1 MRDLTTG
8 RPMKQILLFLLPI
21 LIGNILQLTYSLVD
35 TRVVGSVLGGTALA
49 AVGATTSL
57 STMVIGFL
65 QGLTNGFA
73 VIIARFFG
81 AGDYKGL
88 RRCVAATV
96 TLALGVS
103 LALTAVTILFL
114 PRILGV
120 LHVGDDIY
128 GMSYQYIV
136 VIFAGM
142 TISMLYNLCA
152 AMLRAI
158 GDSVTPLIFL
168 GISVVLNIF
177 GDLFCICVLD
187 MGVRGAAVAT
197 VAAQL
202 FATVLCLFF
211 IYKKYELLHIG
222 KPDFSFS
229 GVLVRDLASGGLS
242 MGFMGCLVNIGSVAL
257 QTGINTLGNDI
268 IVAHTAARK
277 ITELFMLLFGVIGT
291 TMATYSGQNFGAGRL
306 DRVKEGV
313 RAALVIVFIWC
324 GIVLL
329 CSYTIAPVLIR
340 LVTGTDSETVISA
353 ATSYLKFDTLLYWV
367 TAIIIV
373 LRNTMQGIGDH
384 ITPIVSSSIECIG
397 KIILVNLLVEPFGYW
412 GIIVAEPITWCFMVI
427 PLIVQY
433 LRNPMLKQKG
443 CEGTEQL
450 RNGLI
455 R

>member
-8 RPMKQILLFLLPI
+8 KPAKQILLFLLPI

-35 TRVVGSVLGGTALA
+35 TRVVGSVLGDSALA

-81 AGDYKGL
+81 AGDQQGL
-88 RRCVAATV
+88 KRSAAASV
-96 TLALGVS
+96 TLAFGVS
-103 LALTAVTILFL
+103 LTLTVLTVAFL
-114 PRILGV
+114 HRILDV
-120 LHVGDDIY
+120 LHVGADIY
-128 GMSYQYIV
+128 SMSYNYII

-142 TISMLYNLCA
+142 TVSMLYNLCA

-202 FATVLCLFF
+202 FATLLCLLF
-211 IYKKYELLHIG
+211 IRKSYEVLHIKKQDFVFSGALVKELLG
-222 KPDFSFS
+222 C
-229 GVLVRDLASGGLS
+229 GLS

-257 QTGINTLGNDI
+257 QTGINTLGNDY

-291 TMATYSGQNFGAGRL
+291 TMATYSGQNFGAGRM
-306 DRVKEGV
+306 DRVREGV
-313 RAALVIVFIWC
+313 RAALTITFIWC
-324 GIVLL
+324 GFVLL

-340 LVTGTDSETVISA
+340 MVTGTNNPTVIAA

-384 ITPIVSSSIECIG
+384 VTPIISSSVECIG
-397 KIILVNLLVEPFGYW
+397 KIILVNLLVAPFGYW

-433 LRNPMLKQKG
+433 LRNPMLKKPLVR
-443 CEGTEQL
+443 EQHQ
-450 RNGLI
+450 
-455 R
+455 

>member
-1 MRDLTTG
+1 MRDLAKG
-8 RPMKQILLFLLPI
+8 RPMQQILLFMLPI

-35 TRVVGSVLGGTALA
+35 TRVVGSFLGDTALA

-81 AGDYKGL
+81 AGDRKGL
-88 RRCVAATV
+88 KRSVAASV
-96 TLALGVS
+96 ALAFCVS
-103 LALTAVTILFL
+103 LTLTVLTIVFL
-114 PRILGV
+114 RQILGL
-120 LHVGDDIY
+120 LHVGADIY
-128 GMSYQYIV
+128 AMSYSYIV

-142 TISMLYNLCA
+142 TVSMLYNLCA

-177 GDLFCICVLD
+177 GDLFCICVLH

-202 FATVLCLFF
+202 FATALCLLY

-222 KPDFSFS
+222 KSDFTCSR
-229 GVLVRDLASGGLS
+229 VLVKDLAGCGLS

-257 QTGINTLGNDI
+257 QTGINSLGNDY

-291 TMATYSGQNFGAGRL
+291 TMATYSGQNFGAGRF

-313 RAALVIVFIWC
+313 RAALVITLIWC
-324 GIVLL
+324 GIVLV

-340 LVTGTDSETVISA
+340 LVTGTDNPTVVAA

-367 TAIIIV
+367 TAIIVV

-384 ITPIVSSSIECIG
+384 ITPIVSSSIECVG

-433 LRNPMLKQKG
+433 VRNPVLKIKK
-443 CEGTEQL
+443 EVA
-450 RNGLI
+450 
-455 R
+455 

>member
-8 RPMKQILLFLLPI
+8 RPIKQILFFMLPI

-35 TRVVGSVLGGTALA
+35 TRVVGSVLGGNALA

-88 RRCVAATV
+88 KRCVAATV
-96 TLALGVS
+96 TLAFSAS
-103 LALTAVTILFL
+103 LVLTAATILFL
-114 PRILGV
+114 DQILGV
-120 LHVGDDIY
+120 LHVGTDIY
-128 GMSYQYIV
+128 VMSYEYII

-142 TISMLYNLCA
+142 TVSMLYNLCA

-187 MGVRGAAVAT
+187 MGVRGAAT

-202 FATVLCLFF
+202 FATALCLIF
-211 IYKKYELLHIG
+211 IYKKYELLHI
-222 KPDFSFS
+222 KKTDFSFS
-229 GVLVRDLASGGLS
+229 RALVRDLAGCGLS

-291 TMATYSGQNFGAGRL
+291 TMATYSGQNFGAGRF

-313 RAALVIVFIWC
+313 RAALIIVFIWC

-367 TAIIIV
+367 TAIIVV

-384 ITPIVSSSIECIG
+384 VTPIISSSIECIG

-412 GIIVAEPITWCFMVI
+412 GIIVAEPITWCVMVI
-427 PLIVQY
+427 PLVVQY
-433 LRNPMLKQKG
+433 LRNPMLKQK
-443 CEGTEQL
+443 
-450 RNGLI
+450 RK
-455 R
+455 

>member
-1 MRDLTTG
+1 MRDLTMG
-8 RPMKQILLFLLPI
+8 RPMKQILLFTLPI
-21 LIGNILQLTYSLVD
+21 LIGSILQLTYSLVD
-35 TRVVGSVLGGTALA
+35 TRVVGSVLGDTALA

-57 STMVIGFL
+57 STLVVGFL

-73 VIIARFFG
+73 VVIARFFG
-81 AGDYKGL
+81 AGDQKGL
-88 RRCVAATV
+88 KRCVAAAV
-96 TLALGVS
+96 GLAFGVS
-103 LALTAVTILFL
+103 LTLTVVTLLFL
-114 PRILGV
+114 NQIFGV
-120 LHVGDDIY
+120 LHVGADIY
-128 GMSYQYIV
+128 AMSREYIV

-142 TISMLYNLCA
+142 TVSMLYNLCA

-202 FATVLCLFF
+202 FATALCLIV
-211 IYKKYELLHIG
+211 IYKKYELLHIT
-222 KPDFSFS
+222 KADFSFS
-229 GVLVRDLASGGLS
+229 AALVRDLASCGLS
-242 MGFMGCLVNIGSVAL
+242 MGFMGCLVNIGTVAL

-277 ITELFMLLFGVIGT
+277 ITELFMMLFGVIGT
-291 TMATYSGQNFGAGRL
+291 TMATYSGQNFGAGRF

-313 RAALVIVFIWC
+313 RAALAIVFIWC
-324 GIVLL
+324 GVVLL
-329 CSYTIAPVLIR
+329 CSYTIAPALIR
-340 LVTGTDSETVISA
+340 LVTGTKSEAVISA
-353 ATSYLKFDTLLYWV
+353 AWSYLKFNTMLYWV

-384 ITPIVSSSIECIG
+384 ITPVISSSVECVG
-397 KIILVNLLVEPFGYW
+397 KIILVNLLVEPFGYG

-433 LRNPMLKQKG
+433 LRNPMLRRAG
-443 CEGTEQL
+443 GS
-450 RNGLI
+450 
-455 R
+455 

>member
-1 MRDLTTG
+1 MRDLTKG
-8 RPMKQILLFLLPI
+8 RPMQQILFFMLPI

-35 TRVVGSVLGGTALA
+35 TRVVGSVLGDTALA

-81 AGDYKGL
+81 AGDHKGL
-88 RRCVAATV
+88 KRSVAASM
-96 TLALGVS
+96 TLAFGVS
-103 LALTAVTILFL
+103 LTVSVLGMVFL
-114 PRILGV
+114 RQILGV
-120 LHVGDDIY
+120 LHVGADIY
-128 GMSYQYIV
+128 AMSYRYIV
-136 VIFAGM
+136 IIFAGM
-142 TISMLYNLCA
+142 TISMVYNLCA

-187 MGVRGAAVAT
+187 MGVQGAAVAT

-202 FATVLCLFF
+202 FATVLCLLF
-211 IYKKYELLHIG
+211 IHKKYELLHIG
-222 KPDFSFS
+222 KKDFDFSGTLLKELFS
-229 GVLVRDLASGGLS
+229 CGLS

-257 QTGINTLGNDI
+257 QTGINTLGNDY

-291 TMATYSGQNFGAGRL
+291 TMATYSGQNFGAGRF

-313 RAALVIVFIWC
+313 RAALMIVFIWC

-329 CSYTIAPVLIR
+329 CSYTIAPLLIQ
-340 LVTGTDSETVISA
+340 LVTGTGSPTVISA

-367 TAIIIV
+367 TAIIVV

-384 ITPIVSSSIECIG
+384 VTPIVSSSIECIG

-433 LRNPMLKQKG
+433 LRNPMLKTKK
-443 CEGTEQL
+443 E
-450 RNGLI
+450 RV
-455 R
+455 

>member
-8 RPMKQILLFLLPI
+8 RPAKQILFFMLPI

-35 TRVVGSVLGGTALA
+35 TRVVGSVLGDTALA

-57 STMVIGFL
+57 STLVIGFL

-81 AGDYKGL
+81 AGDRKGL
-88 RRCVAATV
+88 KRSVAASA

-103 LALTAVTILFL
+103 LTLTILTLVFL
-114 PRILGV
+114 RQILGV
-120 LHVGDDIY
+120 LHVGEDIY
-128 GMSYQYIV
+128 AMSYEYIV

-202 FATVLCLFF
+202 FATVLCLLF

-222 KPDFSFS
+222 KSDFKFS
-229 GVLVRDLASGGLS
+229 LALVRDLAGCGLS
-242 MGFMGCLVNIGSVAL
+242 MGLMGCLVNIGSVAL
-257 QTGINTLGNDI
+257 QTGINTLGNDY

-306 DRVKEGV
+306 DRVREGV
-313 RAALVIVFIWC
+313 RAALVLTFIWC
-324 GIVLL
+324 GIVLA
-329 CSYTIAPVLIR
+329 CSYTIAPFLIR
-340 LVTGTDSETVISA
+340 LVTGTNSSTVIAA

-367 TAIIIV
+367 TAIIVV

-397 KIILVNLLVEPFGYW
+397 KIILVKLLVAPFGYW

-433 LRNPMLKQKG
+433 LRNPLLKTKKS
-443 CEGTEQL
+443 
-450 RNGLI
+450 
-455 R
+455 

>member
-8 RPMKQILLFLLPI
+8 KPMKQIILFMLPI

-35 TRVVGSVLGGTALA
+35 TRVVGSVLGDTALA

-57 STMVIGFL
+57 SSMVIGFL

-81 AGDYKGL
+81 ANDEKGL
-88 RRCVAATV
+88 KRSVAASV

-103 LALTAVTILFL
+103 LALTAVTIVCLKQ
-114 PRILGV
+114 ILGV
-120 LHVGDDIY
+120 LHVGADIY
-128 GMSYQYIV
+128 EMSYSYIV
-136 VIFAGM
+136 IIFAGM
-142 TISMLYNLCA
+142 TVAMLYNLCA

-187 MGVRGAAVAT
+187 LGVRGAAVAT

-202 FATVLCLFF
+202 FATVLCLIF

-222 KPDFSFS
+222 KADFAFS
-229 GVLVRDLASGGLS
+229 RKLVEELFGCGLS

-277 ITELFMLLFGVIGT
+277 ITELFMLLFGVVGT
-291 TMATYSGQNFGAGRL
+291 TMATYSGQNFGAGRF

-313 RAALVIVFIWC
+313 RAALTIVFIWC
-324 GIVLL
+324 GIVLV
-329 CSYTIAPVLIR
+329 CSYTVAPVLIR
-340 LVTGTDSETVISA
+340 LVTGTSSPAVISA

-384 ITPIVSSSIECIG
+384 ITPVISSSIECVG

-412 GIIVAEPITWCFMVI
+412 GIIVSEPITWCFMVI

-433 LRNPMLKQKG
+433 LRNPMLKTKK
-443 CEGTEQL
+443 EHTV
-450 RNGLI
+450 
-455 R
+455 

>member
-1 MRDLTTG
+1 MRDLTKG
-8 RPMKQILLFLLPI
+8 RPMQQILLFLLPI

-35 TRVVGSVLGGTALA
+35 TRVVGSVLGDTALA

-81 AGDYKGL
+81 AGDQKGL
-88 RRCVAATV
+88 KRSVAASV
-96 TLALGVS
+96 TLAFGVS
-103 LALTAVTILFL
+103 LTLTALTIICL
-114 PRILGV
+114 PQILGV
-120 LHVGDDIY
+120 LHVGSDIY
-128 GMSYQYIV
+128 AMSYSYII

-142 TISMLYNLCA
+142 TIAMLYNLCA

-177 GDLFCICVLD
+177 GDLLAICVLD

-202 FATVLCLFF
+202 FATALCLLF

-222 KPDFSFS
+222 KADFAFS
-229 GVLVRDLASGGLS
+229 RKLVGELLGCGLS

-257 QTGINTLGNDI
+257 QTGINTLGNDY

-291 TMATYSGQNFGAGRL
+291 TMATYSGQNFGAGRF

-313 RAALVIVFIWC
+313 RAALVITFIWC

-329 CSYTIAPVLIR
+329 CSYSIAPVLIR
-340 LVTGTDSETVISA
+340 LVTGTSSPTVISA

-367 TAIIIV
+367 TAIIVV

-384 ITPIVSSSIECIG
+384 VTPIVSSSIECIG

-433 LRNPMLKQKG
+433 LRNPMLK
-443 CEGTEQL
+443 TEQK
-450 RNGLI
+450 
-455 R
+455 

>member
-8 RPMKQILLFLLPI
+8 RPIKQILLFTLPI
-21 LIGNILQLTYSLVD
+21 LIGSILQLTYSLVD
-35 TRVVGSVLGGTALA
+35 TRVVGSVLGDEALA

-57 STMVIGFL
+57 STLVIGFL

-73 VIIARFFG
+73 VVIARFFG
-81 AGDYKGL
+81 AGDHKGL
-88 RRCVAATV
+88 KRCVAASV
-96 TLALGVS
+96 ALAFGVS
-103 LALTAVTILFL
+103 LALTAATILFL
-114 PRILGV
+114 NQIFAV
-120 LHVGDDIY
+120 LHVGADIY
-128 GMSYQYIV
+128 AMSREYIV

-168 GISVVLNIF
+168 GISVILNIF

-187 MGVRGAAVAT
+187 MGVRGAAAAT

-202 FATVLCLFF
+202 FATLLCLLF

-222 KPDFSFS
+222 KADFSFS
-229 GVLVRDLASGGLS
+229 SALFRDLASCGLS
-242 MGFMGCLVNIGSVAL
+242 MGFMGCLVNIGTVAL

-277 ITELFMLLFGVIGT
+277 LTELFMMLFGVIGT
-291 TMATYSGQNFGAGRL
+291 TMATYSGQNFGAGKF
-306 DRVKEGV
+306 DRVREGV
-313 RAALVIVFIWC
+313 RSALVIVFVWC
-324 GIVLL
+324 GVVLL

-340 LVTGTDSETVISA
+340 LVTGTKSEAVISA
-353 ATSYLKFDTLLYWV
+353 AWSYLKFDTMLYWV

-384 ITPIVSSSIECIG
+384 ITPVISSSVECVG

-412 GIIVAEPITWCFMVI
+412 GIIVAEPIAWCFMVI

-433 LRNPMLKQKG
+433 LRNPMLRREKK
-443 CEGTEQL
+443 
-450 RNGLI
+450 R
-455 R
+455 

>member
-1 MRDLTTG
+1 MISMRDLTTG
-8 RPMKQILLFLLPI
+8 RPVKQILLFLMPI

-35 TRVVGSVLGGTALA
+35 TRVVGSVLGDTALA

-88 RRCVAATV
+88 KRSVAAAV
-96 TLALGVS
+96 TLAFGVS
-103 LALTAVTILFL
+103 LTLSVLTIMFL
-114 PRILGV
+114 EQILGV
-120 LHVGDDIY
+120 LHVGTDIY
-128 GMSYQYIV
+128 AMSYSYIV

-142 TISMLYNLCA
+142 TVSMLYNLCA

-177 GDLFCICVLD
+177 GDLLAICVFH

-202 FATVLCLFF
+202 FATVLCLLF
-211 IYKKYELLHIG
+211 IYKKCELLHIG
-222 KPDFSFS
+222 KRDFKFS
-229 GVLVRDLASGGLS
+229 RALVMDLAGCGLS
-242 MGFMGCLVNIGSVAL
+242 MGLMGCLVNIGSVAL
-257 QTGINTLGNDI
+257 QTGINTLGNDY

-306 DRVKEGV
+306 DRVREGV
-313 RAALVIVFIWC
+313 RAALVITFIWC
-324 GIVLL
+324 GIVLA

-340 LVTGTDSETVISA
+340 LITGTNSSTVIEA

-397 KIILVNLLVEPFGYW
+397 KIILVNLLVAPFGYW

-433 LRNPMLKQKG
+433 LRNPMLKVKKG
-443 CEGTEQL
+443 DQGK
-450 RNGLI
+450 
-455 R
+455 

>member
-8 RPMKQILLFLLPI
+8 KPVKQILCFMLPI

-35 TRVVGSVLGGTALA
+35 TRIVGSVLGDTALA

-57 STMVIGFL
+57 STLVIGFL

-81 AGDYKGL
+81 AGDRRGL
-88 RRCVAATV
+88 KRCVAAAV
-96 TLALGVS
+96 TLAFGASIV
-103 LALTAVTILFL
+103 LTVATICLL
-114 PRILGV
+114 NRILGV

-128 GMSYQYIV
+128 GMSYEYIV

-142 TISMLYNLCA
+142 TIAMVYNLCA

-168 GISVVLNIF
+168 GISVALNIF

-202 FATVLCLFF
+202 FATVLCLIF
-211 IYKKYELLHIG
+211 IYRKYELLHIG
-222 KPDFSFS
+222 RADFSFS
-229 GVLVRDLASGGLS
+229 GSLVRDLASCGLS
-242 MGFMGCLVNIGSVAL
+242 MGFMGCLVNIGTVAL
-257 QTGINTLGNDI
+257 QTGINTLGNDM

-277 ITELFMLLFGVIGT
+277 LTELFMLLFGVIGT
-291 TMATYSGQNFGAGRL
+291 TMATYSGQNFGAGRI

-313 RAALVIVFIWC
+313 RAALTIVFIWC

-329 CSYTIAPVLIR
+329 CSYTVAPMLIR
-340 LVTGTDSETVISA
+340 LVTGTKSDTVISSA
-353 ATSYLKFDTLLYWV
+353 WAYLKFDTLLYWV
-367 TAIIIV
+367 TAIIVV

-384 ITPIVSSSIECIG
+384 ITPIISSSVECIG
-397 KIILVNLLVEPFGYW
+397 KIILVKLLVAPFGYW
-412 GIIVAEPITWCFMVI
+412 GIIVAEPVTWCFMVI

-433 LRNPMLKQKG
+433 LRNPMLKETKG
-443 CEGTEQL
+443 S
-450 RNGLI
+450 
-455 R
+455 

>member
-1 MRDLTTG
+1 MQ
-8 RPMKQILLFLLPI
+8 QILLFMLPI

-35 TRVVGSVLGGTALA
+35 TRVVGSFLGDTALA

-81 AGDYKGL
+81 AGDRKGL
-88 RRCVAATV
+88 KRSVAASV
-96 TLALGVS
+96 ALAFCVS
-103 LALTAVTILFL
+103 LTLTVLTIVFL
-114 PRILGV
+114 RQILGL
-120 LHVGDDIY
+120 LHVGADIY
-128 GMSYQYIV
+128 AMSYSYIV

-142 TISMLYNLCA
+142 TVSMLYNLCA

-177 GDLFCICVLD
+177 GDLFCICVLH

-202 FATVLCLFF
+202 FATALCLLY

-222 KPDFSFS
+222 KSDFTCSR
-229 GVLVRDLASGGLS
+229 VLVKDLAGCGLS

-257 QTGINTLGNDI
+257 QTGINSLGNDY

-291 TMATYSGQNFGAGRL
+291 TMATYSGQNFGAGRF

-313 RAALVIVFIWC
+313 RAALVITLIWC
-324 GIVLL
+324 GIVLV

-340 LVTGTDSETVISA
+340 LVTGTDNPTVVAA

-367 TAIIIV
+367 TAIIVV

-384 ITPIVSSSIECIG
+384 ITPIVSSSIECVG

-433 LRNPMLKQKG
+433 VRNPVLKIKK
-443 CEGTEQL
+443 EVA
-450 RNGLI
+450 
-455 R
+455 

>member
-8 RPMKQILLFLLPI
+8 KPIKQILYFMLPI

-35 TRVVGSVLGGTALA
+35 TRVVGSVLGDTALA

-57 STMVIGFL
+57 SSLVIGFL

-81 AGDYKGL
+81 AGDHKGL
-88 RRCVAATV
+88 KRCVAASV
-96 TLALGVS
+96 TLAFAAS
-103 LALTAVTILFL
+103 IFLTVATILFL
-114 PRILGV
+114 DRILGV
-120 LHVGDDIY
+120 LHVGNDIY
-128 GMSYQYIV
+128 AMSYEYIV

-142 TISMLYNLCA
+142 TVAMLYNLCA

-168 GISVVLNIF
+168 GISVALNIF

-202 FATVLCLFF
+202 FATVLCLLF
-211 IYKKYELLHIG
+211 IHKKYELLHIG
-222 KPDFSFS
+222 KKDFVFS
-229 GVLVRDLASGGLS
+229 AALVGDLASCGLS

-257 QTGINTLGNDI
+257 QTGINTLGNDY

-291 TMATYSGQNFGAGRL
+291 TMATYAGQNFGAGRI

-313 RAALVIVFIWC
+313 RASLTITFIWC
-324 GIVLL
+324 GLVLL

-340 LVTGTDSETVISA
+340 LVTGTGSDTVISA
-353 ATSYLKFDTLLYWV
+353 ATAYLRFDTLLYWV
-367 TAIIIV
+367 TAIIVV

-384 ITPIVSSSIECIG
+384 VTPIISSSVECVG
-397 KIILVNLLVEPFGYW
+397 KIMLVNLLVEPFGYW
-412 GIIVAEPITWCFMVI
+412 GIIVSEPITWCFMVI

-433 LRNPMLKQKG
+433 LRNPMLKKK
-443 CEGTEQL
+443 EA
-450 RNGLI
+450 
-455 R
+455 

>member
-1 MRDLTTG
+1 MISMRDLTTG
-8 RPMKQILLFLLPI
+8 RPAKQILLFLMPI

-35 TRVVGSVLGGTALA
+35 TRVVGSVLGDTALA

-81 AGDYKGL
+81 AGDHKGL
-88 RRCVAATV
+88 KRSVAAAV
-96 TLALGVS
+96 TLAFGVS
-103 LALTAVTILFL
+103 LTLTVLTIVFL
-114 PRILGV
+114 QQILGV
-120 LHVGDDIY
+120 LHVGTDIY
-128 GMSYQYIV
+128 AMSYSYIV

-142 TISMLYNLCA
+142 TVSMLYNLCA

-177 GDLFCICVLD
+177 GDLLAICVFH

-202 FATVLCLFF
+202 FATVLCLLF

-222 KPDFSFS
+222 KRDFKFS
-229 GVLVRDLASGGLS
+229 CALVRDLAGCGLS
-242 MGFMGCLVNIGSVAL
+242 MGLMGCLVNIGSVAL
-257 QTGINTLGNDI
+257 QTGINTLGNDY

-306 DRVKEGV
+306 DRVREGV
-313 RAALVIVFIWC
+313 RAALVITFIWC
-324 GIVLL
+324 GIVLA

-340 LVTGTDSETVISA
+340 LVTGTNSSTVIEA

-397 KIILVNLLVEPFGYW
+397 KIILVNLLVTPFGYW

-433 LRNPMLKQKG
+433 LRNPMIKVKKG
-443 CEGTEQL
+443 DQGK
-450 RNGLI
+450 
-455 R
+455 

>member
-1 MRDLTTG
+1 MRDLTKG
-8 RPMKQILLFLLPI
+8 RPAKQIMLFMLPI

-35 TRVVGSVLGGTALA
+35 TRIVGSVLGDVALA

-57 STMVIGFL
+57 STLVIGFL

-73 VIIARFFG
+73 VIVARFFG
-81 AGDYKGL
+81 AGDKKGL
-88 RRCVAATV
+88 KRSVAASV
-96 TLALGVS
+96 TLAFGVS
-103 LALTAVTILFL
+103 LMLTLFTL
-114 PRILGV
+114 AFLRQIFGI
-120 LHVGDDIY
+120 LHVGADIY
-128 GMSYQYIV
+128 EMSHEYIV
-136 VIFAGM
+136 VIFVGM
-142 TISMLYNLCA
+142 TISMVYNLCA

-202 FATVLCLFF
+202 FATVLCLLF
-211 IYKKYELLHIG
+211 IRRKYEILHIS
-222 KPDFSFS
+222 KEDFTFS
-229 GVLVRDLASGGLS
+229 GALVRDLASCGLS
-242 MGFMGCLVNIGSVAL
+242 MGFMGCLVNIGTVAL

-277 ITELFMLLFGVIGT
+277 LTELFMLLFGVIGT
-291 TMATYSGQNFGAGRL
+291 TMATFSGQNYGAGRI

-324 GIVLL
+324 GIVLI
-329 CSYTIAPVLIR
+329 CSYTVAPTLIR
-340 LVTGTDSETVISA
+340 LVTGTKSEAVISA
-353 ATSYLKFDTLLYWV
+353 AWSYLKFDTLLYWV
-367 TAIIIV
+367 TAIIVV

-384 ITPIVSSSIECIG
+384 ITPILSSSIECIG
-397 KIILVNLLVEPFGYW
+397 KIILVNLLVAPFGYW

-433 LRNPMLKQKG
+433 MRNPALKTRK
-443 CEGTEQL
+443 
-450 RNGLI
+450 
-455 R
+455 

>member
-1 MRDLTTG
+1 MRDLTKG
-8 RPMKQILLFLLPI
+8 RPARQIILFMLPI

-35 TRVVGSVLGGTALA
+35 TRIVGSVLGDTALA

-57 STMVIGFL
+57 STLVIGFL

-81 AGDYKGL
+81 AGDRNGL
-88 RRCVAATV
+88 KRSVAASV
-96 TLALGVS
+96 TLAFVVS
-103 LALTAVTILFL
+103 MVLTVLTLAFLRQILQ
-114 PRILGV
+114 V
-120 LHVGDDIY
+120 LHVGTDIY
-128 GMSYQYIV
+128 AMSYEYIV

-177 GDLFCICVLD
+177 GDLFCICVLH
-187 MGVRGAAVAT
+187 MGVRGAALAT

-202 FATVLCLFF
+202 FATVLCLLF
-211 IYKKYELLHIG
+211 IRRKYKILHIG
-222 KPDFSFS
+222 KSDFSFS
-229 GVLVRDLASGGLS
+229 GALVRDLASCGLS
-242 MGFMGCLVNIGSVAL
+242 MGFMGCLVNIGTVAL

-277 ITELFMLLFGVIGT
+277 LTELFMLLFGVIGT
-291 TMATYSGQNFGAGRL
+291 TMATYSGQNFGAGRI
-306 DRVKEGV
+306 DRVREGV

-329 CSYTIAPVLIR
+329 CSYTIAPALIR
-340 LVTGTDSETVISA
+340 LVTGTKSETVIA
-353 ATSYLKFDTLLYWV
+353 AASSYLKFDTLLYWV
-367 TAIIIV
+367 TAIIVV

-384 ITPIVSSSIECIG
+384 MTPIFSSSIECIG

-412 GIIVAEPITWCFMVI
+412 GIIVSEPITWCFMVI

-433 LRNPMLKQKG
+433 VRNPI
-443 CEGTEQL
+443 L
-450 RNGLI
+450 RTKEL
-455 R
+455 